1 MIKKPNDSCLRLL
14 LGMTGLLTTS
24 SNGRTLKIQTEALP
38 HYHILLPWYVSCPFG
53 QTPMGDDLI
62 DRLTAITDVF
72 ELVKIGVV
80 SARFG
85 TLQPHDF
92 AAYRSP
98 PQHVRRAARHVLSW
112 VRLEGTLKRAANASI
127 QNNSGRPQGLAVCS
141 VAG

>member
-1 MIKKPNDSCLRLL
+1 
-14 LGMTGLLTTS
+14 
-24 SNGRTLKIQTEALP
+24 
-38 HYHILLPWYVSCPFG
+38 
-53 QTPMGDDLI
+53 MGDDLI